1 VTVRREAI
9 DEDLLV
15 DFPAGR
21 FRGGNGGVRLRV
33 HFVARR
39 RGRRR
44 EGRLG
49 LLAHHFPLD
58 DAAAERAD
66 GESGQNQAI

>member
-1 VTVRREAI
+1 VTVRREAV
-9 DEDLLV
+9 DEHLLV

-21 FRGGNGGVRLRV
+21 FRGGNGGVRLSV
-33 HFVARR
+33 HLVARR
-39 RGRRR
+39 WGRRR

-49 LLAHHFPLD
+49 LLPHHLALD

-66 GESGQNQAI
+66 GESDENQAI